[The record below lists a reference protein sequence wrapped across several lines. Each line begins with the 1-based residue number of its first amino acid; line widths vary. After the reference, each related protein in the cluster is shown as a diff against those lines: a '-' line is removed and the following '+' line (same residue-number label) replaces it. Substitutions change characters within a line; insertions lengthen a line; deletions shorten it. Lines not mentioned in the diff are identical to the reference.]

1 VVAGT
6 LKAGVVRV
14 GESLLLGPDPADGVF
29 RPATVRS
36 IHYKRCPV
44 GAAFAGQT
52 AALALRRA
60 GRAAVRVRKGM
71 ALVAAVAG
79 RPPPAAAWE
88 FEADVAVLTHSTTIG
103 PRYQAVIHCEQIRQ
117 TAAVVSMSAERMR
130 SGDRARVQ
138 FRFIQRPEF
147 ISIGSRLMFREG
159 RAKGVGVVTAVG
171 GEAAPAGAG

>member
-1 VVAGT
+1 VAGT

-14 GESLLLGPDPADGVF
+14 GESLLLGPDPADGTF

-36 IHYKRCPV
+36 IQYKRCPV
-44 GAAFAGQT
+44 SAAFAGQT

-71 ALVAAVAG
+71 ALVAAAAA
-79 RPPPAAAWE
+79 PAAAWE

-130 SGDRARVQ
+130 SGDRARVR